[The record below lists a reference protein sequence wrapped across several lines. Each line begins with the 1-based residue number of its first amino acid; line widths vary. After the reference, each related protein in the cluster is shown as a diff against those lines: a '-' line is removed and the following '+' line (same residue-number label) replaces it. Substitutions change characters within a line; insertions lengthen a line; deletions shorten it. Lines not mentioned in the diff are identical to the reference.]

1 MFNPF
6 FPLIFVLPVLFLQK
20 ETLQL
25 IEFWIKSLIF
35 FLEILRFSS
44 FVICDPLKVIKKH
57 KIFEKSYAK
66 LSDKLKTKVKEAL
79 LLFDIDKFDKKLNNH

>member
-1 MFNPF
+1 M
-6 FPLIFVLPVLFLQK
+6 I
-20 ETLQL
+20 
-25 IEFWIKSLIF
+25 
-35 FLEILRFSS
+35 
-44 FVICDPLKVIKKH
+44 IKKH